1 MPLVDADAF
10 GPELLRVD
18 VEDRTQSELFS
29 RLLVAYT
36 PAFRRL
42 VAAHAVAIADR
53 EDLVQ
58 DIAIALWRA
67 LPRFRG
73 ECSERTFVFRV
84 AHNRAIAFLARRRP
98 RINELDEGSEAP
110 DPRPSQEVEMVRK
123 QQALQL
129 LQAVRRLPIAYREIV
144 TLSLEGLDYREI
156 AQVAGISETNVG
168 ARLTRARQMLRKE
181 LKGEHD
187 HKR

>member
-1 MPLVDADAF
+1 MPLADADAL
-10 GPELLRVD
+10 GPGLLRVD
-18 VEDRTQSELFS
+18 TDEGARAELFS
-29 RLLVAYT
+29 RLLAAYT

-53 EDLVQ
+53 EDLIQ

-67 LPRFRG
+67 LARFRG

-98 RINELDEGSEAP
+98 RIEELDESSEPP
-110 DPRPSQEVEMVRK
+110 DPRPSQEIEMLRK
-123 QQALQL
+123 QQALRL
-129 LQAVRRLPIAYREIV
+129 LEAVRKLPIAYREIM

-156 AQVAGISETNVG
+156 AHVAGISETNVG

-181 LKGEHD
+181 LEGEHD